1 MNNRIS
7 IATIDSPEFVNLQ
20 PMDINPL
27 MSKCDVKVLYIGQNR
42 NRSSI
47 TKQVATEMSK
57 TLRGCPIVGYYIE
70 KKEDFGDHGDQVII
84 DGEGIKF
91 NKLTKPYGFVAPDAK
106 VWFQFFEDQ
115 DEFGNTCVREYLMTE
130 GYLWTGQFEEC
141 QRVLENSNPQ
151 SMELDEKTLKG
162 YWSTDNNKGVD
173 FFIINDAVFSKL
185 CILGDDVEPC
195 FEGANVSAPN
205 LSSQFSKDD
214 EFAKSLFT
222 MMSELKFALNN
233 SEGGKPMHN
242 EIQNELDNNV
252 ESTSFENQDNV
263 EAPATQF
270 EDGGEG
276 SETTPTDTTE
286 GAPEGGEAPE
296 QGDTTPEEG
305 AEGAEGTEDS
315 SDPAEVPAT
324 PLESPTVVVDGVEL
338 NDTDKEIL
346 KTLDKDYAP
355 EGETNPE
362 ALVKD
367 GATNVPTQILQNAKA
382 KDEEEKKNEDE
393 KEKSD
398 SEKSEDNTEDVE
410 EKKKKFS
417 LEQELAEL
425 QTKFAALQAENA
437 ELLAFK
443 QGVEEKEKDELI
455 ASFYMLSDEDKKD
468 VIENKANYSLKEIKA
483 ELSMICVDK
492 KVNFNLE
499 NASSVEEAPVTFNLN
514 SHQADT
520 LPAWLKA
527 VEDTR
532 NRNK

>member
-7 IATIDSPEFVNLQ
+7 VATIDSPEFVNLQ

-27 MSKCDVKVLYIGQNR
+27 MSKCDIKVLYIGQNR

-91 NKLTKPYGFVAPDAK
+91 NKLTKPYGFVAPNAK

-214 EFAKSLFT
+214 EFTKSLFT

-233 SEGGKPMHN
+233 SKGGKPMHN

-252 ESTSFENQDNV
+252 ASTSFENQDNV
-263 EAPATQF
+263 EAPVTQF
-270 EDGGEG
+270 DESGEAGAENSSDSQASAEDEVPETSTEEGEAVVLTASEPPVNDEEKVLEDDAKVSSKKKHEEFAKEKDKEEK
-276 SETTPTDTTE
+276 SET
-286 GAPEGGEAPE
+286 
-296 QGDTTPEEG
+296 
-305 AEGAEGTEDS
+305 
-315 SDPAEVPAT
+315 
-324 PLESPTVVVDGVEL
+324 
-338 NDTDKEIL
+338 
-346 KTLDKDYAP
+346 
-355 EGETNPE
+355 
-362 ALVKD
+362 
-367 GATNVPTQILQNAKA
+367 
-382 KDEEEKKNEDE
+382 
-393 KEKSD
+393 
-398 SEKSEDNTEDVE
+398 EKSEDNTEDE
-410 EKKKKFS
+410 DKKDFACKEDEDKKDKFS
-417 LEQELAEL
+417 LEQQLEEL
-425 QTKFAALQAENA
+425 QTQFAALQAENA

-443 QGVEEKEKDELI
+443 QKVEEKEKDELI

-468 VIENKANYSLKEIKA
+468 VIDNKANYSLREIKA

-492 KVNFNLE
+492 KINFAAE
-499 NASSVEEAPVTFNLN
+499 TESSEPLTYNLN
-514 SHQADT
+514 THQADT
-520 LPAWLKA
+520 TPAWLARVKEIHDA
-527 VEDTR
+527 RV
-532 NRNK
+532 NKL

>member
-7 IATIDSPEFVNLQ
+7 VATIDSPEFVNLQ

-27 MSKCDVKVLYIGQNR
+27 MSKCDIKVLYIGQNR

-70 KKEDFGDHGDQVII
+70 KKEDFGDHGDQAII

-91 NKLTKPYGFVAPDAK
+91 NKLTKPYGFVAPDAR

-214 EFAKSLFT
+214 EFTKSLFT

-252 ESTSFENQDNV
+252 ASTSFENQDNV
-263 EAPATQF
+263 EAPVAQF
-270 EDGGEG
+270 DESGEAGTGDSSDSQTSAED
-276 SETTPTDTTE
+276 
-286 GAPEGGEAPE
+286 GAPEASTEEEGEAVVLTASEPPVNDE
-296 QGDTTPEEG
+296 EKVLEDDAKVSLKKKPEEF
-305 AEGAEGTEDS
+305 AKEK
-315 SDPAEVPAT
+315 
-324 PLESPTVVVDGVEL
+324 
-338 NDTDKEIL
+338 DKE
-346 KTLDKDYAP
+346 
-355 EGETNPE
+355 
-362 ALVKD
+362 
-367 GATNVPTQILQNAKA
+367 
-382 KDEEEKKNEDE
+382 
-393 KEKSD
+393 EKSET
-398 SEKSEDNTEDVE
+398 EKSEDNTEDE
-410 EKKKKFS
+410 DKKEDFACKEDEDKKDKFS
-417 LEQELAEL
+417 LEQQLEEL
-425 QTKFAALQAENA
+425 QTQFAALQAENA

-443 QGVEEKEKDELI
+443 QKVEEKEKDELI

-468 VIENKANYSLKEIKA
+468 VIDNKANYSLKEIKA

-499 NASSVEEAPVTFNLN
+499 NAASVEEAPVTFNLN

-527 VEDTR
+527 VEACR
-532 NRNK
+532 ERMK

>member
-7 IATIDSPEFVNLQ
+7 IATIDSPEFINLQ

-27 MSKCDVKVLYIGQNR
+27 MSKCDIKVLYIGQNR

-70 KKEDFGDHGDQVII
+70 NKEDFGDHGDQVII

-91 NKLTKPYGFVAPDAK
+91 NKLTKPYGFVAPDAR

-141 QRVLENSNPQ
+141 KRVLENSNPQ

-214 EFAKSLFT
+214 EFTKSLFT

-252 ESTSFENQDNV
+252 VSTSFENQDNIETPV
-263 EAPATQF
+263 TQF
-270 EDGGEG
+270 DESGETG
-276 SETTPTDTTE
+276 V
-286 GAPEGGEAPE
+286 G
-296 QGDTTPEEG
+296 
-305 AEGAEGTEDS
+305 DS
-315 SDPAEVPAT
+315 SDSQASTEDGVPETSTEEGEAVVLTASEPPVNDEEKALEDNAEVSSKKKPEEFAK
-324 PLESPTVVVDGVEL
+324 EK
-338 NDTDKEIL
+338 DKE
-346 KTLDKDYAP
+346 
-355 EGETNPE
+355 
-362 ALVKD
+362 
-367 GATNVPTQILQNAKA
+367 
-382 KDEEEKKNEDE
+382 
-393 KEKSD
+393 EKSET
-398 SEKSEDNTEDVE
+398 EKSEDNTEDE
-410 EKKKKFS
+410 DKKKFACKEEEDKDKKDFACKEDEDKKDKFS
-417 LEQELAEL
+417 LEQQLEEL
-425 QTKFAALQAENA
+425 QTQFAALQAENA

-443 QGVEEKEKDELI
+443 QKVEEKEKDELI

-468 VIENKANYSLKEIKA
+468 VIDNKANYSLKEIKA

-499 NASSVEEAPVTFNLN
+499 NAASVEEAPVTFNLN

-520 LPAWLKA
+520 LPAWLRA
-527 VEDTR
+527 VEATR

>member
-1 MNNRIS
+1 
-7 IATIDSPEFVNLQ
+7 
-20 PMDINPL
+20 
-27 MSKCDVKVLYIGQNR
+27 
-42 NRSSI
+42 
-47 TKQVATEMSK
+47 
-57 TLRGCPIVGYYIE
+57 
-70 KKEDFGDHGDQVII
+70 
-84 DGEGIKF
+84 
-91 NKLTKPYGFVAPDAK
+91 
-106 VWFQFFEDQ
+106 
-115 DEFGNTCVREYLMTE
+115 MTE

-252 ESTSFENQDNV
+252 ASTSFENQDNV
-263 EAPATQF
+263 EAPVTQF
-270 EDGGEG
+270 DESGEAGAENSSDSQTSAEDEVPETSTEEGEAVVLTASEPPVNDEEKVLEDDAKASSKKKPEEFAKEKDKEEK
-276 SETTPTDTTE
+276 SET
-286 GAPEGGEAPE
+286 
-296 QGDTTPEEG
+296 
-305 AEGAEGTEDS
+305 
-315 SDPAEVPAT
+315 
-324 PLESPTVVVDGVEL
+324 
-338 NDTDKEIL
+338 
-346 KTLDKDYAP
+346 
-355 EGETNPE
+355 
-362 ALVKD
+362 
-367 GATNVPTQILQNAKA
+367 
-382 KDEEEKKNEDE
+382 
-393 KEKSD
+393 
-398 SEKSEDNTEDVE
+398 EKSEDNTEDE
-410 EKKKKFS
+410 DKKKFACKEEDEDKKDKFS
-417 LEQELAEL
+417 LEQQLEEL
-425 QTKFAALQAENA
+425 QTQFAALQAENA

-443 QGVEEKEKDELI
+443 QKVEEKEKDELI

-468 VIENKANYSLKEIKA
+468 VIDNKANYSLKEIKA

-499 NASSVEEAPVTFNLN
+499 NAASVEEAPVTFNLN

>member
-7 IATIDSPEFVNLQ
+7 VATIDSPEFVNLQ

-27 MSKCDVKVLYIGQNR
+27 MSKCDIKVLYIGQNR

-91 NKLTKPYGFVAPDAK
+91 NKLTKPYGFVAPDAR

-214 EFAKSLFT
+214 EFTKSLFT

-252 ESTSFENQDNV
+252 ASTSFENQDNV
-263 EAPATQF
+263 EAPVTQF
-270 EDGGEG
+270 DESGEAGAENSSDSQTSAEDEVLETSTEEGEAVVLTASEPPVNDEEKALEDNAEVSSKKKPEEFAKEKDKEEK
-276 SETTPTDTTE
+276 SET
-286 GAPEGGEAPE
+286 
-296 QGDTTPEEG
+296 
-305 AEGAEGTEDS
+305 
-315 SDPAEVPAT
+315 
-324 PLESPTVVVDGVEL
+324 
-338 NDTDKEIL
+338 
-346 KTLDKDYAP
+346 
-355 EGETNPE
+355 
-362 ALVKD
+362 
-367 GATNVPTQILQNAKA
+367 
-382 KDEEEKKNEDE
+382 
-393 KEKSD
+393 
-398 SEKSEDNTEDVE
+398 EKSEDNTEDE
-410 EKKKKFS
+410 DKKDFACKEDEDKKDKFS
-417 LEQELAEL
+417 LEQQLEEL
-425 QTKFAALQAENA
+425 QTQFAALQAENA

-443 QGVEEKEKDELI
+443 QKVEEKEKDELI

-468 VIENKANYSLKEIKA
+468 VIDNKANYSLKEIKA

-499 NASSVEEAPVTFNLN
+499 NAASVEEAPVTFNLN

-527 VEDTR
+527 VEATR

>member
-7 IATIDSPEFVNLQ
+7 VATIDSPEFVNLQ

-27 MSKCDVKVLYIGQNR
+27 MSKCDIKVLYIGQNR

-91 NKLTKPYGFVAPDAK
+91 NKLTKPYGFVAPDAR

-214 EFAKSLFT
+214 DFAKSLFT

-252 ESTSFENQDNV
+252 ASTSFENQDNV
-263 EAPATQF
+263 EAPVTQF
-270 EDGGEG
+270 DESGEAGVENSSNSQTSAEDEVPETSTEEGEAVVLTASEPPVNDEEKVLEDDAEVSLKKKPEEFAKEKDKEEK
-276 SETTPTDTTE
+276 SET
-286 GAPEGGEAPE
+286 
-296 QGDTTPEEG
+296 
-305 AEGAEGTEDS
+305 
-315 SDPAEVPAT
+315 
-324 PLESPTVVVDGVEL
+324 
-338 NDTDKEIL
+338 
-346 KTLDKDYAP
+346 
-355 EGETNPE
+355 
-362 ALVKD
+362 
-367 GATNVPTQILQNAKA
+367 
-382 KDEEEKKNEDE
+382 
-393 KEKSD
+393 
-398 SEKSEDNTEDVE
+398 EKSEDNTEDE
-410 EKKKKFS
+410 DKKKFACKEDEDKKDKFS
-417 LEQELAEL
+417 LEQQLEEL
-425 QTKFAALQAENA
+425 QTQFAALQAENA

-443 QGVEEKEKDELI
+443 QKVEEKEKDELI

-468 VIENKANYSLKEIKA
+468 VIDNKANYSLKEIKA

-499 NASSVEEAPVTFNLN
+499 NAASVEEAPVTFNLN

-527 VEDTR
+527 VEACR
-532 NRNK
+532 ERMK

>member
-1 MNNRIS
+1 
-7 IATIDSPEFVNLQ
+7 
-20 PMDINPL
+20 
-27 MSKCDVKVLYIGQNR
+27 
-42 NRSSI
+42 
-47 TKQVATEMSK
+47 MSK

-91 NKLTKPYGFVAPDAK
+91 NKLTKPYGFVAPDAR

-214 EFAKSLFT
+214 EFTKSLFT

-252 ESTSFENQDNV
+252 ASTSFENQDNV
-263 EAPATQF
+263 EAPVTQF
-270 EDGGEG
+270 DESGEAGAENSSDSQTSAEDEVTETSTEEGEAVVLTASEPPVNDEEKVLEDDAKVSSKKKPEEFAKEKDKEEK
-276 SETTPTDTTE
+276 SET
-286 GAPEGGEAPE
+286 
-296 QGDTTPEEG
+296 
-305 AEGAEGTEDS
+305 
-315 SDPAEVPAT
+315 
-324 PLESPTVVVDGVEL
+324 
-338 NDTDKEIL
+338 
-346 KTLDKDYAP
+346 
-355 EGETNPE
+355 
-362 ALVKD
+362 
-367 GATNVPTQILQNAKA
+367 
-382 KDEEEKKNEDE
+382 
-393 KEKSD
+393 
-398 SEKSEDNTEDVE
+398 EKSEDNTEDE
-410 EKKKKFS
+410 DKKEKEDEDKKDKFS
-417 LEQELAEL
+417 LEQQLEEL
-425 QTKFAALQAENA
+425 QTQFAALQAENA

-443 QGVEEKEKDELI
+443 QKVEEKEKDELI

-468 VIENKANYSLKEIKA
+468 VIDNKANYSLKEIKA

-499 NASSVEEAPVTFNLN
+499 NAASVEEAPVTFNLN

>member
-7 IATIDSPEFVNLQ
+7 IATIDSPEFINLQ

-70 KKEDFGDHGDQVII
+70 NKEDFGDHGDQVII

-91 NKLTKPYGFVAPDAK
+91 NKLTKPYGFVAPDAR

-252 ESTSFENQDNV
+252 ASTSFENQDNV
-263 EAPATQF
+263 EAPVTQF
-270 EDGGEG
+270 DESGEAGVENSSDSQTSAEGGATETSTEEEEEEG
-276 SETTPTDTTE
+276 EAVVLTASEPPVNDEEKALENDAEVSLKKKPEEFAKEKDKEEKSET
-286 GAPEGGEAPE
+286 
-296 QGDTTPEEG
+296 
-305 AEGAEGTEDS
+305 
-315 SDPAEVPAT
+315 
-324 PLESPTVVVDGVEL
+324 
-338 NDTDKEIL
+338 
-346 KTLDKDYAP
+346 
-355 EGETNPE
+355 
-362 ALVKD
+362 
-367 GATNVPTQILQNAKA
+367 
-382 KDEEEKKNEDE
+382 
-393 KEKSD
+393 
-398 SEKSEDNTEDVE
+398 EKSEDNTEDEDKKDFACKE
-410 EKKKKFS
+410 EEDKKDKFS
-417 LEQELAEL
+417 LEQQLEEL
-425 QTKFAALQAENA
+425 QTQFAALQAENA

-443 QGVEEKEKDELI
+443 QKVEEKEKDELI

-468 VIENKANYSLKEIKA
+468 VIDNKANYSLKEIKA

-499 NASSVEEAPVTFNLN
+499 NAASVEEAPVTFNLN

-527 VEDTR
+527 VEATR

>member
-7 IATIDSPEFVNLQ
+7 IATIDSPEFINLQ

-91 NKLTKPYGFVAPDAK
+91 NKLTKPYGFVAPDAR

-141 QRVLENSNPQ
+141 KRVLENSNPQ

-233 SEGGKPMHN
+233 SKGGKPMHN
-242 EIQNELDNNV
+242 EIQNELDNNI
-252 ESTSFENQDNV
+252 ESTSFENQNNV

-276 SETTPTDTTE
+276 SETTPTDATE
-286 GAPEGGEAPE
+286 EAPEGIEAPE
-296 QGDTTPEEG
+296 QGDATPEEG
-305 AEGAEGTEDS
+305 EKDAKGAEDS
-315 SDPAEVPAT
+315 SNPTEVPAT

-355 EGETNPE
+355 EKETNPE

-382 KDEEEKKNEDE
+382 EDEDE

-398 SEKSEDNTEDVE
+398 SEKSEDNTEDYE
-410 EKKKKFS
+410 EKKKKSKCS
-417 LEQELAEL
+417 LEQEFAEL

-443 QGVEEKEKDELI
+443 QKVEEKEKDELI

-468 VIENKANYSLKEIKA
+468 VIENKAKYSLKEIKA
-483 ELSMICVDK
+483 ELSIICVDK

-514 SHQADT
+514 SHQADN

>member
-7 IATIDSPEFVNLQ
+7 IATIDSPEFINLQ

-91 NKLTKPYGFVAPDAK
+91 NKLTKPYGFVAPNAK

-115 DEFGNTCVREYLMTE
+115 DEFGNTCIREYLMTE

-214 EFAKSLFT
+214 EFTKSLFT

-252 ESTSFENQDNV
+252 ASTSFENQDNV
-263 EAPATQF
+263 EAPVTQF
-270 EDGGEG
+270 DENGEAGAENSSDSQTSAEDEIQETSTEEGEAVVLTASEPSVNDEEKVLENDTEVSLKKKPEEFAKEKDKEEK
-276 SETTPTDTTE
+276 SET
-286 GAPEGGEAPE
+286 
-296 QGDTTPEEG
+296 
-305 AEGAEGTEDS
+305 
-315 SDPAEVPAT
+315 
-324 PLESPTVVVDGVEL
+324 
-338 NDTDKEIL
+338 
-346 KTLDKDYAP
+346 
-355 EGETNPE
+355 
-362 ALVKD
+362 
-367 GATNVPTQILQNAKA
+367 
-382 KDEEEKKNEDE
+382 
-393 KEKSD
+393 
-398 SEKSEDNTEDVE
+398 EKSEDNTEDEDKKDFACKE
-410 EKKKKFS
+410 EDEDKKDKFS
-417 LEQELAEL
+417 LEQQLEEL
-425 QTKFAALQAENA
+425 QIQFAALQAENA

-443 QGVEEKEKDELI
+443 QKVEEKEKDELI

-468 VIENKANYSLKEIKA
+468 VIDNKANYSLKEIKA

-499 NASSVEEAPVTFNLN
+499 NAASVEEAPVTFNLN

>member
-7 IATIDSPEFVNLQ
+7 VATIDSPEFVNLQ

-27 MSKCDVKVLYIGQNR
+27 MSKCDIKVLYIGQNR

-70 KKEDFGDHGDQVII
+70 NKEDFGDHGDQVII

-91 NKLTKPYGFVAPDAK
+91 NKLTKPYGFVAPDAR

-214 EFAKSLFT
+214 EFTKSLFT

-252 ESTSFENQDNV
+252 AATSFENQNNV
-263 EAPATQF
+263 EAPVTQF
-270 EDGGEG
+270 DESGEAG
-276 SETTPTDTTE
+276 AENSSDSQTSAEG
-286 GAPEGGEAPE
+286 GAPEASTEEEGEAVVLTASEPPVNDE
-296 QGDTTPEEG
+296 EKVLEDDAEVSLKKKPEEF
-305 AEGAEGTEDS
+305 AKEK
-315 SDPAEVPAT
+315 
-324 PLESPTVVVDGVEL
+324 
-338 NDTDKEIL
+338 DKE
-346 KTLDKDYAP
+346 
-355 EGETNPE
+355 
-362 ALVKD
+362 
-367 GATNVPTQILQNAKA
+367 
-382 KDEEEKKNEDE
+382 
-393 KEKSD
+393 EKSET
-398 SEKSEDNTEDVE
+398 EKSEDNTEDE
-410 EKKKKFS
+410 DKKKFACKEEEDKDKKDKFS
-417 LEQELAEL
+417 LEQQLEEL
-425 QTKFAALQAENA
+425 QTQFAALQAENA

-443 QGVEEKEKDELI
+443 QKVEEKEKDELI

-468 VIENKANYSLKEIKA
+468 VIDNKANYSLKEIKA

-499 NASSVEEAPVTFNLN
+499 NAASVEEAPVTFNLN

>member
-7 IATIDSPEFVNLQ
+7 IATIDSPEFINLQ

-70 KKEDFGDHGDQVII
+70 KKEDFGDHGGQVII

-91 NKLTKPYGFVAPDAK
+91 NKLTKPYGFVAPDAR

-162 YWSTDNNKGVD
+162 YWSTDNNKGID

-214 EFAKSLFT
+214 DFAKSLFT

-252 ESTSFENQDNV
+252 ASTSFENQDNV
-263 EAPATQF
+263 EAPVTQIDESGEAGAENSSDSQTSA
-270 EDGGEG
+270 EDEIQETSTEEEEAVISTASKPSANDEEKVLEDDAKASSKKKPEEFAKEKDKEEK
-276 SETTPTDTTE
+276 SET
-286 GAPEGGEAPE
+286 
-296 QGDTTPEEG
+296 
-305 AEGAEGTEDS
+305 
-315 SDPAEVPAT
+315 
-324 PLESPTVVVDGVEL
+324 
-338 NDTDKEIL
+338 
-346 KTLDKDYAP
+346 
-355 EGETNPE
+355 
-362 ALVKD
+362 
-367 GATNVPTQILQNAKA
+367 
-382 KDEEEKKNEDE
+382 
-393 KEKSD
+393 
-398 SEKSEDNTEDVE
+398 EKSEDNTED
-410 EKKKKFS
+410 EKKKKFACKEKEEEDKDKKDFACKEEDEDKKDKFS
-417 LEQELAEL
+417 LEQQLEEL
-425 QTKFAALQAENA
+425 QTQFAALQAENA

-443 QGVEEKEKDELI
+443 QKVEEKEKDELI

-468 VIENKANYSLKEIKA
+468 VIDNKANYSLKEIKA

-499 NASSVEEAPVTFNLN
+499 NAASVEEAPVTFNLN

>member
-7 IATIDSPEFVNLQ
+7 VATIDSPEFVNLQ

-27 MSKCDVKVLYIGQNR
+27 MSKCDIKVLYIGQNR

-91 NKLTKPYGFVAPDAK
+91 NKLTKPYGFVAPDAR

-162 YWSTDNNKGVD
+162 YWSTDNNKGID

-252 ESTSFENQDNV
+252 ASTSFENQDNV
-263 EAPATQF
+263 EAPVTQF
-270 EDGGEG
+270 DESGEAGAENSSDSQASIEDGVPEASTEEEEGEAVVLTASEPPVNDEEKVLEDDAKVSLKKKPEEFAKEKDKEEK
-276 SETTPTDTTE
+276 SET
-286 GAPEGGEAPE
+286 
-296 QGDTTPEEG
+296 
-305 AEGAEGTEDS
+305 
-315 SDPAEVPAT
+315 
-324 PLESPTVVVDGVEL
+324 
-338 NDTDKEIL
+338 
-346 KTLDKDYAP
+346 
-355 EGETNPE
+355 
-362 ALVKD
+362 
-367 GATNVPTQILQNAKA
+367 
-382 KDEEEKKNEDE
+382 
-393 KEKSD
+393 
-398 SEKSEDNTEDVE
+398 EKSEDNTEDE
-410 EKKKKFS
+410 DKKDFVCKEDEDKKDKFS
-417 LEQELAEL
+417 LEQQLEEL
-425 QTKFAALQAENA
+425 QTQFAALQAENA

-443 QGVEEKEKDELI
+443 QKVEEKEKDELI

-468 VIENKANYSLKEIKA
+468 VIDNKANYSLKEIKA

-499 NASSVEEAPVTFNLN
+499 NAASVEEAPVTFNLN

-527 VEDTR
+527 VEACR
-532 NRNK
+532 ERMK

>member
-7 IATIDSPEFVNLQ
+7 IATIDSPEFINLQ

-91 NKLTKPYGFVAPDAK
+91 NKLTKPYGFVAPDAR

-162 YWSTDNNKGVD
+162 YWSTDNNKGID

-252 ESTSFENQDNV
+252 ASTSFENQDNV
-263 EAPATQF
+263 EAPVTQF
-270 EDGGEG
+270 DESGEAGAENSSDSQTSAEDGVPETSTEEGEAVVLTASEPPVNDEEKVLEDNAEVSLKKKPEEFAKEKDKEEK
-276 SETTPTDTTE
+276 SET
-286 GAPEGGEAPE
+286 
-296 QGDTTPEEG
+296 
-305 AEGAEGTEDS
+305 
-315 SDPAEVPAT
+315 
-324 PLESPTVVVDGVEL
+324 
-338 NDTDKEIL
+338 
-346 KTLDKDYAP
+346 
-355 EGETNPE
+355 
-362 ALVKD
+362 
-367 GATNVPTQILQNAKA
+367 
-382 KDEEEKKNEDE
+382 
-393 KEKSD
+393 
-398 SEKSEDNTEDVE
+398 EKSEDNTEDE
-410 EKKKKFS
+410 DKKEDFACKEDEDKKDKFS
-417 LEQELAEL
+417 LEQQLAEL
-425 QTKFAALQAENA
+425 QTQFAALQAENA

-443 QGVEEKEKDELI
+443 QKVEEKEKDELI

-468 VIENKANYSLKEIKA
+468 VIDNKANYSLKEIKA

-499 NASSVEEAPVTFNLN
+499 NAASVEEAPVTFNLN

-520 LPAWLKA
+520 LPAWLRA
-527 VEDTR
+527 VEATR

>member
-7 IATIDSPEFVNLQ
+7 IATIDSPEFINLQ

-91 NKLTKPYGFVAPDAK
+91 NKLTKPYGFVAPDAR

-214 EFAKSLFT
+214 EFTKSLFT

-252 ESTSFENQDNV
+252 ASTSFENQDNV
-263 EAPATQF
+263 EAPVTQF
-270 EDGGEG
+270 DE
-276 SETTPTDTTE
+276 S
-286 GAPEGGEAPE
+286 GEA
-296 QGDTTPEEG
+296 
-305 AEGAEGTEDS
+305 GTGDS
-315 SDPAEVPAT
+315 SDSQTSAE
-324 PLESPTVVVDGVEL
+324 DGVPEASTEEEGEAVVL
-338 NDTDKEIL
+338 TASEPPVNDEEKVLEDDAKVSSKKKPEEFAKEKDKE
-346 KTLDKDYAP
+346 
-355 EGETNPE
+355 
-362 ALVKD
+362 
-367 GATNVPTQILQNAKA
+367 
-382 KDEEEKKNEDE
+382 
-393 KEKSD
+393 EKSET
-398 SEKSEDNTEDVE
+398 EKSEDNTEDE
-410 EKKKKFS
+410 DKKEDFACKEDEDKKDKFS
-417 LEQELAEL
+417 LEQQLAEL
-425 QTKFAALQAENA
+425 QTQFAALQAENA

-443 QGVEEKEKDELI
+443 QKVEEKEKDELI

-468 VIENKANYSLKEIKA
+468 VIDNKANYSLKEIKA

-499 NASSVEEAPVTFNLN
+499 NAASVEEAPVTFNLN

-520 LPAWLKA
+520 LPAWLRA
-527 VEDTR
+527 VEATR

>member
-7 IATIDSPEFVNLQ
+7 IATIDSPEFINLQ

-214 EFAKSLFT
+214 EFTKSLFT

-252 ESTSFENQDNV
+252 ASTSFENQNNV
-263 EAPATQF
+263 EAPVTQF
-270 EDGGEG
+270 DESGEAG
-276 SETTPTDTTE
+276 AENSSDSQTSAENEVLETST
-286 GAPEGGEAPE
+286 EGGEAVVLTASEPPVNDE
-296 QGDTTPEEG
+296 EKVLEDDVEVSSKKKPEEF
-305 AEGAEGTEDS
+305 AKEK
-315 SDPAEVPAT
+315 
-324 PLESPTVVVDGVEL
+324 
-338 NDTDKEIL
+338 DKE
-346 KTLDKDYAP
+346 
-355 EGETNPE
+355 
-362 ALVKD
+362 
-367 GATNVPTQILQNAKA
+367 
-382 KDEEEKKNEDE
+382 
-393 KEKSD
+393 EKSET
-398 SEKSEDNTEDVE
+398 EKSEDNTEDE
-410 EKKKKFS
+410 DKKKFACKEEDEDKKDKFS
-417 LEQELAEL
+417 LEQQLEEL
-425 QTKFAALQAENA
+425 QTQFAALQAENA

-443 QGVEEKEKDELI
+443 QKVEEKEKDELI

-468 VIENKANYSLKEIKA
+468 VIKNKANYSLKEIKA

-499 NASSVEEAPVTFNLN
+499 NAASVEEAPVTFNLN

>member
-7 IATIDSPEFVNLQ
+7 IATIDSPEFINLQ

-91 NKLTKPYGFVAPDAK
+91 NKLTKPYGFVAPDAR

-162 YWSTDNNKGVD
+162 YWSTDNNKGID

-214 EFAKSLFT
+214 DFAKSLFT

-252 ESTSFENQDNV
+252 ASTSFENQDNV
-263 EAPATQF
+263 EAPVTQF
-270 EDGGEG
+270 D
-276 SETTPTDTTE
+276 
-286 GAPEGGEAPE
+286 EGGEA
-296 QGDTTPEEG
+296 G
-305 AEGAEGTEDS
+305 AENSSDSQTSTED
-315 SDPAEVPAT
+315 
-324 PLESPTVVVDGVEL
+324 
-338 NDTDKEIL
+338 EIQ
-346 KTLDKDYAP
+346 
-355 EGETNPE
+355 ETSTTE
-362 ALVKD
+362 
-367 GATNVPTQILQNAKA
+367 
-382 KDEEEKKNEDE
+382 EEEKVVVLTASNPSANDEEKVLEDDAKASSKKKPE
-393 KEKSD
+393 EFAKEKDKEEKSET
-398 SEKSEDNTEDVE
+398 EKSEDNTEDE
-410 EKKKKFS
+410 DKKKFACKEEDKDKKDFACKEEDEDKKDKFS
-417 LEQELAEL
+417 LEQQLEEL
-425 QTKFAALQAENA
+425 QTQFAALQAENA

-443 QGVEEKEKDELI
+443 QKVEEKEKDELI

-468 VIENKANYSLKEIKA
+468 VIDNKANYSLKEIKA

-499 NASSVEEAPVTFNLN
+499 NAASVEEAPVTFNLN

-527 VEDTR
+527 VEATR

>member
-7 IATIDSPEFVNLQ
+7 IATIDSPEFINLQ

-70 KKEDFGDHGDQVII
+70 NKEDFGDHGDQVII

-91 NKLTKPYGFVAPDAK
+91 NKLTKPYGFVAPDAR

-141 QRVLENSNPQ
+141 KRVLENSNPQ

-214 EFAKSLFT
+214 EFTKSLFT

-252 ESTSFENQDNV
+252 ASTSFENQDNV
-263 EAPATQF
+263 EASVIQF
-270 EDGGEG
+270 DE
-276 SETTPTDTTE
+276 S
-286 GAPEGGEAPE
+286 GEA
-296 QGDTTPEEG
+296 G
-305 AEGAEGTEDS
+305 AGDS
-315 SDPAEVPAT
+315 SDSQASAE
-324 PLESPTVVVDGVEL
+324 DGVPETSIEEGEAVVL
-338 NDTDKEIL
+338 LASEPPVNDEEKVLEDDAKASSKKKPEEFAKEKDKE
-346 KTLDKDYAP
+346 
-355 EGETNPE
+355 
-362 ALVKD
+362 
-367 GATNVPTQILQNAKA
+367 
-382 KDEEEKKNEDE
+382 
-393 KEKSD
+393 EKSET
-398 SEKSEDNTEDVE
+398 EKSEDNTEDE
-410 EKKKKFS
+410 DKKEDFACKEDEDKKDKFS
-417 LEQELAEL
+417 LEQELAKL
-425 QTKFAALQAENA
+425 QTQFAALQAENA

-443 QGVEEKEKDELI
+443 QKVEEKEKDELI

-468 VIENKANYSLKEIKA
+468 VIDNKANYSLKEIKA

-499 NASSVEEAPVTFNLN
+499 NAASVEEAPVTFNLN

-527 VEDTR
+527 VEACR
-532 NRNK
+532 ERMK

>member
-7 IATIDSPEFVNLQ
+7 IATIDSPEFINLQ

-91 NKLTKPYGFVAPDAK
+91 NKLTKPYGFVAPDAR

-162 YWSTDNNKGVD
+162 YWSTDNNKGID

-214 EFAKSLFT
+214 EFTKSLFT

-252 ESTSFENQDNV
+252 ASTSFENQDNV
-263 EAPATQF
+263 EAPVTQF
-270 EDGGEG
+270 DESGEAGAENSSDSQTSAEDEIQETSTEEEGEAVVLTASEPPVNDEEKVLEDDAKVSSKKRPEEFAKEKDKEEK
-276 SETTPTDTTE
+276 SET
-286 GAPEGGEAPE
+286 
-296 QGDTTPEEG
+296 
-305 AEGAEGTEDS
+305 
-315 SDPAEVPAT
+315 
-324 PLESPTVVVDGVEL
+324 
-338 NDTDKEIL
+338 
-346 KTLDKDYAP
+346 
-355 EGETNPE
+355 
-362 ALVKD
+362 
-367 GATNVPTQILQNAKA
+367 
-382 KDEEEKKNEDE
+382 
-393 KEKSD
+393 
-398 SEKSEDNTEDVE
+398 EKSEDNTEDE
-410 EKKKKFS
+410 DKKDFACKEDEDKKDKFS
-417 LEQELAEL
+417 LEQQLEEL
-425 QTKFAALQAENA
+425 QTKFAALQAENV

-443 QGVEEKEKDELI
+443 QKVEEKEKDELI

-468 VIENKANYSLKEIKA
+468 VIDNKANYSLKEIKA

-499 NASSVEEAPVTFNLN
+499 NAASVEEAPVTFNLN

-527 VEDTR
+527 VEACR
-532 NRNK
+532 ERMK

>member
-7 IATIDSPEFVNLQ
+7 IATIDSPEFINLQ

-205 LSSQFSKDD
+205 LSSQFSKND
-214 EFAKSLFT
+214 EFTKSLFT

-252 ESTSFENQDNV
+252 ASTSFENQDNV
-263 EAPATQF
+263 EAPVTQF
-270 EDGGEG
+270 DESGEAGAENSSDSQASTGDGVPEASTEEGEAVVLTASEPPVNDEEKVLEDDAKASSKKKPEEFAKEKDKEEK
-276 SETTPTDTTE
+276 SET
-286 GAPEGGEAPE
+286 
-296 QGDTTPEEG
+296 
-305 AEGAEGTEDS
+305 
-315 SDPAEVPAT
+315 
-324 PLESPTVVVDGVEL
+324 
-338 NDTDKEIL
+338 
-346 KTLDKDYAP
+346 
-355 EGETNPE
+355 
-362 ALVKD
+362 
-367 GATNVPTQILQNAKA
+367 
-382 KDEEEKKNEDE
+382 
-393 KEKSD
+393 
-398 SEKSEDNTEDVE
+398 EKSEDNTEDE
-410 EKKKKFS
+410 DKKKFACKEEDKDKKDFACKEDEDKKDKFS
-417 LEQELAEL
+417 LEQQLEEL
-425 QTKFAALQAENA
+425 QTQFAALQAENA

-443 QGVEEKEKDELI
+443 QKVEEKEKDELI

-468 VIENKANYSLKEIKA
+468 VINNKANYSLKEIKA

-499 NASSVEEAPVTFNLN
+499 NAASVEEAPVTFNLN

>member
-7 IATIDSPEFVNLQ
+7 IATIDSPEFINLQ

-27 MSKCDVKVLYIGQNR
+27 MSKCDIKVLYIGQNR

-91 NKLTKPYGFVAPDAK
+91 NKLTKPYGFVAPDAR

-214 EFAKSLFT
+214 EFTKSLFT

-252 ESTSFENQDNV
+252 ASTSFENQDNV
-263 EAPATQF
+263 EAPVTQF
-270 EDGGEG
+270 DESGEAGTENSSDSQASAEDGAQEASTEEGEAVVLTASEPPVNDEEKALEDDVKKKPEEFAKEKDKEEK
-276 SETTPTDTTE
+276 SET
-286 GAPEGGEAPE
+286 
-296 QGDTTPEEG
+296 
-305 AEGAEGTEDS
+305 
-315 SDPAEVPAT
+315 
-324 PLESPTVVVDGVEL
+324 
-338 NDTDKEIL
+338 
-346 KTLDKDYAP
+346 
-355 EGETNPE
+355 
-362 ALVKD
+362 
-367 GATNVPTQILQNAKA
+367 
-382 KDEEEKKNEDE
+382 
-393 KEKSD
+393 
-398 SEKSEDNTEDVE
+398 EKSEDNTEDE
-410 EKKKKFS
+410 DKKDFACKEDEDKKDKFS
-417 LEQELAEL
+417 LEQQLEEL
-425 QTKFAALQAENA
+425 QTQFAALQAENA

-443 QGVEEKEKDELI
+443 QKVEEKEKDELI

-468 VIENKANYSLKEIKA
+468 VIDNKANYSLKEIKA

-499 NASSVEEAPVTFNLN
+499 NAASVEEAPVTFNLN

>member
-7 IATIDSPEFVNLQ
+7 IATIDSPEFINLQ

-27 MSKCDVKVLYIGQNR
+27 MSKCDIKVLYIGQNR

-91 NKLTKPYGFVAPDAK
+91 NKLTKPYGFVAPNAR

-141 QRVLENSNPQ
+141 KRVLENSNPQ

-214 EFAKSLFT
+214 EFTKSLFT

-242 EIQNELDNNV
+242 KIQNELDNNV
-252 ESTSFENQDNV
+252 VSTSFENQDNV
-263 EAPATQF
+263 EAPVTQF
-270 EDGGEG
+270 DESGEAGAENSSDSQASTEDGVPEASAEEGEAVVPTATASEPPVNDEEKALEDDAEVSLKKKPEEFAKEKDKEEK
-276 SETTPTDTTE
+276 SET
-286 GAPEGGEAPE
+286 
-296 QGDTTPEEG
+296 
-305 AEGAEGTEDS
+305 
-315 SDPAEVPAT
+315 
-324 PLESPTVVVDGVEL
+324 
-338 NDTDKEIL
+338 
-346 KTLDKDYAP
+346 
-355 EGETNPE
+355 
-362 ALVKD
+362 
-367 GATNVPTQILQNAKA
+367 
-382 KDEEEKKNEDE
+382 
-393 KEKSD
+393 
-398 SEKSEDNTEDVE
+398 EKSEDNTEDE
-410 EKKKKFS
+410 DKKDFACKEDEDKKDKFS
-417 LEQELAEL
+417 LEQQLEEL
-425 QTKFAALQAENA
+425 QTQFAALQAENA

-443 QGVEEKEKDELI
+443 QKVEEKEKDDLI

-468 VIENKANYSLKEIKA
+468 VIDNKANYSLKEIKA

-499 NASSVEEAPVTFNLN
+499 NAPSVEEAPVTFNLN

>member
-7 IATIDSPEFVNLQ
+7 VATIDSPEFVNLQ

-91 NKLTKPYGFVAPDAK
+91 NKLTKPYGFVAPDAR

-205 LSSQFSKDD
+205 LSSQFSKDN
-214 EFAKSLFT
+214 EFTKSLFT

-252 ESTSFENQDNV
+252 ASTSFENQDNV
-263 EAPATQF
+263 EAPVTQF
-270 EDGGEG
+270 DESGEAG
-276 SETTPTDTTE
+276 AENSSDSQTSAENEVLETST
-286 GAPEGGEAPE
+286 EGGEAVVLTASEPPVNDE
-296 QGDTTPEEG
+296 EKVLEDDVEVSSKKKPEEF
-305 AEGAEGTEDS
+305 AKEK
-315 SDPAEVPAT
+315 
-324 PLESPTVVVDGVEL
+324 
-338 NDTDKEIL
+338 DKE
-346 KTLDKDYAP
+346 
-355 EGETNPE
+355 
-362 ALVKD
+362 
-367 GATNVPTQILQNAKA
+367 
-382 KDEEEKKNEDE
+382 
-393 KEKSD
+393 EKSET
-398 SEKSEDNTEDVE
+398 EKSEDNTEDE
-410 EKKKKFS
+410 DKKDFACKEDEDKKDKFS
-417 LEQELAEL
+417 LEQQLEEL
-425 QTKFAALQAENA
+425 QTQFAALQAENA

-443 QGVEEKEKDELI
+443 QKVEEKEKDDLI
-455 ASFYMLSDEDKKD
+455 DSFYMLSDEDKKD
-468 VIENKANYSLKEIKA
+468 VIKNKANYSLKEIKA

-499 NASSVEEAPVTFNLN
+499 NAASVEEAPVTFNLN
-514 SHQADT
+514 SHQTDT

>member
-7 IATIDSPEFVNLQ
+7 IATIDSPEFINLQ

-91 NKLTKPYGFVAPDAK
+91 NKLTKPYGFVAPDAR

-205 LSSQFSKDD
+205 LSSQFSKDN
-214 EFAKSLFT
+214 EFTKSLFT

-252 ESTSFENQDNV
+252 ASTSFENQDNV
-263 EAPATQF
+263 EAPVTQF
-270 EDGGEG
+270 DESGESGAENSSDSQTSAEDEIQETSTEEEGEAVVLTASKSSANDEEKVLEDDAKASSKKKPEEFAKEKDKEEK
-276 SETTPTDTTE
+276 SET
-286 GAPEGGEAPE
+286 
-296 QGDTTPEEG
+296 
-305 AEGAEGTEDS
+305 
-315 SDPAEVPAT
+315 
-324 PLESPTVVVDGVEL
+324 
-338 NDTDKEIL
+338 
-346 KTLDKDYAP
+346 
-355 EGETNPE
+355 
-362 ALVKD
+362 
-367 GATNVPTQILQNAKA
+367 
-382 KDEEEKKNEDE
+382 
-393 KEKSD
+393 
-398 SEKSEDNTEDVE
+398 EKSEDNTEDE
-410 EKKKKFS
+410 DKKKFACKEEEDKDKKDKFS
-417 LEQELAEL
+417 LEQQLEEL
-425 QTKFAALQAENA
+425 QTQFAALQAENA

-443 QGVEEKEKDELI
+443 QKVEEKEKDELI

-468 VIENKANYSLKEIKA
+468 VIKNKANYSLKEIKA

-499 NASSVEEAPVTFNLN
+499 NAASVEEAPVTFNLN

-527 VEDTR
+527 VEATR

>member
-7 IATIDSPEFVNLQ
+7 IATIDSPEFINLQ

-27 MSKCDVKVLYIGQNR
+27 MSKCDIKVLYVGQNR

-70 KKEDFGDHGDQVII
+70 NKEDFGDHGDQVII

-91 NKLTKPYGFVAPDAK
+91 NKLTKPYGFVAPNAK

-162 YWSTDNNKGVD
+162 YWSTDNNKGID

-214 EFAKSLFT
+214 DFTKSLFT

-233 SEGGKPMHN
+233 SEGGKPMHD

-252 ESTSFENQDNV
+252 ASTSFENQDSV
-263 EAPATQF
+263 ETPVTQF
-270 EDGGEG
+270 DESGEAGAGNSSDSQASTEDGVPEASTEEGEAAVLTASEPLVNDEG
-276 SETTPTDTTE
+276 KALEDNAEVSLKEKPEEFAKEKDKEEKSET
-286 GAPEGGEAPE
+286 
-296 QGDTTPEEG
+296 
-305 AEGAEGTEDS
+305 
-315 SDPAEVPAT
+315 
-324 PLESPTVVVDGVEL
+324 
-338 NDTDKEIL
+338 
-346 KTLDKDYAP
+346 
-355 EGETNPE
+355 
-362 ALVKD
+362 
-367 GATNVPTQILQNAKA
+367 
-382 KDEEEKKNEDE
+382 
-393 KEKSD
+393 
-398 SEKSEDNTEDVE
+398 EKSEDNTEDE
-410 EKKKKFS
+410 DKKEDFACKEDEDKKDKFS
-417 LEQELAEL
+417 LEQQLEEL
-425 QTKFAALQAENA
+425 QTQYAALQAENA

-443 QGVEEKEKDELI
+443 QKVEEKEKDDLI

-468 VIENKANYSLKEIKA
+468 VIDNKANYSLKEIKA

-499 NASSVEEAPVTFNLN
+499 NAASIEEAPVTFNLN

>member
-7 IATIDSPEFVNLQ
+7 IATIDSPEFINLQ

-91 NKLTKPYGFVAPDAK
+91 NKLTKPYGFVAPDAR

-214 EFAKSLFT
+214 EFTKSLFT

-252 ESTSFENQDNV
+252 ASTSFENQDNV
-263 EAPATQF
+263 EAPVTQF
-270 EDGGEG
+270 DESGEAGAENSSDSQTSAEDGVPETSTEEGEAVVLTASEPPVNDEEKALENDAEVSLKKKPEEFAKEKDKEEK
-276 SETTPTDTTE
+276 SET
-286 GAPEGGEAPE
+286 
-296 QGDTTPEEG
+296 
-305 AEGAEGTEDS
+305 
-315 SDPAEVPAT
+315 
-324 PLESPTVVVDGVEL
+324 
-338 NDTDKEIL
+338 
-346 KTLDKDYAP
+346 
-355 EGETNPE
+355 
-362 ALVKD
+362 
-367 GATNVPTQILQNAKA
+367 
-382 KDEEEKKNEDE
+382 
-393 KEKSD
+393 
-398 SEKSEDNTEDVE
+398 EKSEDNTEDE
-410 EKKKKFS
+410 DKKDFACKEDEDKKDKFS
-417 LEQELAEL
+417 LEQQLEEL
-425 QTKFAALQAENA
+425 QTQFAALQAENA

-443 QGVEEKEKDELI
+443 QKVEEKEKDELI

-468 VIENKANYSLKEIKA
+468 VIDNKANYSLKEIKA

-499 NASSVEEAPVTFNLN
+499 NAASVEEAPVTFNLN

-527 VEDTR
+527 VEACR
-532 NRNK
+532 ERMK

>member
-7 IATIDSPEFVNLQ
+7 IATIDSPEFINLQ

-91 NKLTKPYGFVAPDAK
+91 NKLTKPYGFVAPDAR

-252 ESTSFENQDNV
+252 ASTSFENQDNV
-263 EAPATQF
+263 EAPVAQF
-270 EDGGEG
+270 DE
-276 SETTPTDTTE
+276 S
-286 GAPEGGEAPE
+286 GEA
-296 QGDTTPEEG
+296 G
-305 AEGAEGTEDS
+305 AEDS
-315 SDPAEVPAT
+315 SDSQTSAE
-324 PLESPTVVVDGVEL
+324 D
-338 NDTDKEIL
+338 EIQ
-346 KTLDKDYAP
+346 
-355 EGETNPE
+355 ETSTE
-362 ALVKD
+362 
-367 GATNVPTQILQNAKA
+367 
-382 KDEEEKKNEDE
+382 EEEKVVVLTASKPSANDEEKVLEDDAKVSLKKKPE
-393 KEKSD
+393 EFAKEKDKEEKSET
-398 SEKSEDNTEDVE
+398 EKSEDNTEDE
-410 EKKKKFS
+410 NKKKFACKEKEEEDKDKKDFACKEEDEDKKDKFS
-417 LEQELAEL
+417 LEQQLEEL
-425 QTKFAALQAENA
+425 QTQFAALQAENA

-443 QGVEEKEKDELI
+443 QKVEEKEKDELI
-455 ASFYMLSDEDKKD
+455 ASL
-468 VIENKANYSLKEIKA
+468 NK
-483 ELSMICVDK
+483 
-492 KVNFNLE
+492 
-499 NASSVEEAPVTFNLN
+499 
-514 SHQADT
+514 
-520 LPAWLKA
+520 
-527 VEDTR
+527 
-532 NRNK
+532 

>member
-7 IATIDSPEFVNLQ
+7 IATIDSPEFINLQ

-91 NKLTKPYGFVAPDAK
+91 NKLTKPYGFVAPDAR

-162 YWSTDNNKGVD
+162 YWSTDNNKGID

-214 EFAKSLFT
+214 EFTKSLFT

-233 SEGGKPMHN
+233 SEGGKTMHN

-252 ESTSFENQDNV
+252 ASTSFENQDNV
-263 EAPATQF
+263 EAPVTQF
-270 EDGGEG
+270 DESGEAG
-276 SETTPTDTTE
+276 AENSSDSQTSAENEVLETST
-286 GAPEGGEAPE
+286 EGGEAVVLTASEPPVNDE
-296 QGDTTPEEG
+296 EKVLEDDVEVSSKKKPEEF
-305 AEGAEGTEDS
+305 AKEK
-315 SDPAEVPAT
+315 
-324 PLESPTVVVDGVEL
+324 
-338 NDTDKEIL
+338 DKE
-346 KTLDKDYAP
+346 
-355 EGETNPE
+355 
-362 ALVKD
+362 
-367 GATNVPTQILQNAKA
+367 
-382 KDEEEKKNEDE
+382 
-393 KEKSD
+393 EKSET
-398 SEKSEDNTEDVE
+398 EKSEDNTEDE
-410 EKKKKFS
+410 DKKDFACKEDEDKKDKFS
-417 LEQELAEL
+417 LEQQLEEL
-425 QTKFAALQAENA
+425 QTQFVALQAENA

-443 QGVEEKEKDELI
+443 QKVEEKEKDELI

-468 VIENKANYSLKEIKA
+468 VIDNKANYSLKEIKA

-499 NASSVEEAPVTFNLN
+499 NAASVEEAPVTFNLN

-527 VEDTR
+527 VEATR

>member
-7 IATIDSPEFVNLQ
+7 IATIDSPEFINLQ

-27 MSKCDVKVLYIGQNR
+27 MSKCDIKVLYVGQNR

-70 KKEDFGDHGDQVII
+70 NKEDFGDHGDQVII

-91 NKLTKPYGFVAPDAK
+91 NKLTKPYGFVAPDAR

-214 EFAKSLFT
+214 EFTKSLFT

-252 ESTSFENQDNV
+252 ASTSFENQDSV
-263 EAPATQF
+263 ETPVTQF
-270 EDGGEG
+270 DE
-276 SETTPTDTTE
+276 S
-286 GAPEGGEAPE
+286 GEA
-296 QGDTTPEEG
+296 G
-305 AEGAEGTEDS
+305 AGDS
-315 SDPAEVPAT
+315 SDSQASTEDGVPEASIEEGEAAVLTASEPPVNDEEKALEDNAEVSLKKKPEEFAK
-324 PLESPTVVVDGVEL
+324 EK
-338 NDTDKEIL
+338 DKE
-346 KTLDKDYAP
+346 
-355 EGETNPE
+355 
-362 ALVKD
+362 
-367 GATNVPTQILQNAKA
+367 
-382 KDEEEKKNEDE
+382 
-393 KEKSD
+393 EKS
-398 SEKSEDNTEDVE
+398 ETENSEDNTEDE
-410 EKKKKFS
+410 DEDKKKFACKEDEDKKDKFS
-417 LEQELAEL
+417 LEQQLEEL
-425 QTKFAALQAENA
+425 QTQYAALQAENA

-443 QGVEEKEKDELI
+443 QKVEEKEKDDLI

-468 VIENKANYSLKEIKA
+468 VIDNKANYSLKEIKA

-499 NASSVEEAPVTFNLN
+499 NAASVEEAPVTFNLN

-520 LPAWLKA
+520 LPAWLRA
-527 VEDTR
+527 VEATR

>member
-7 IATIDSPEFVNLQ
+7 IATIDSPEFINLQ

-42 NRSSI
+42 NRSLI

-91 NKLTKPYGFVAPDAK
+91 NKLTKPYGFVAPDAR

-205 LSSQFSKDD
+205 LSSQFSKDN
-214 EFAKSLFT
+214 EFTKSLFT

-252 ESTSFENQDNV
+252 VSTSFENQDNV
-263 EAPATQF
+263 EAPVTQF
-270 EDGGEG
+270 DESGESGAENSSDSQTSAEDEIQETSTEEEGEAVVLTASKSSANDEEKVLEDDAKASSKKKPEEFVKEKDKEEK
-276 SETTPTDTTE
+276 SET
-286 GAPEGGEAPE
+286 
-296 QGDTTPEEG
+296 
-305 AEGAEGTEDS
+305 
-315 SDPAEVPAT
+315 
-324 PLESPTVVVDGVEL
+324 
-338 NDTDKEIL
+338 
-346 KTLDKDYAP
+346 
-355 EGETNPE
+355 
-362 ALVKD
+362 
-367 GATNVPTQILQNAKA
+367 
-382 KDEEEKKNEDE
+382 
-393 KEKSD
+393 
-398 SEKSEDNTEDVE
+398 EKSEDNTEDE
-410 EKKKKFS
+410 DKKKFACKEEEDKDKKDKFS
-417 LEQELAEL
+417 LEQQLEEL
-425 QTKFAALQAENA
+425 QTQFAALQAENA

-443 QGVEEKEKDELI
+443 QKVEEKEKDDLI

-468 VIENKANYSLKEIKA
+468 VIKNKANYSLKEIKA

-499 NASSVEEAPVTFNLN
+499 NAASVEEAPVTFNLN

>member
-7 IATIDSPEFVNLQ
+7 VATIDSPEFVNLQ

-27 MSKCDVKVLYIGQNR
+27 MSKCDIKVLYIGQNR

-91 NKLTKPYGFVAPDAK
+91 NKLTKPYGFVAPDAR

-214 EFAKSLFT
+214 EFTKSLFT

-252 ESTSFENQDNV
+252 ASTSFENQDNV
-263 EAPATQF
+263 EAPVTQF
-270 EDGGEG
+270 DESGEASAENSSDSQTSAEDEIQETSTEEEGEVVVLTASEPPVNDEEKVLEDDAKVSSKKKPEEFAKEKDKEEK
-276 SETTPTDTTE
+276 SET
-286 GAPEGGEAPE
+286 
-296 QGDTTPEEG
+296 
-305 AEGAEGTEDS
+305 
-315 SDPAEVPAT
+315 
-324 PLESPTVVVDGVEL
+324 
-338 NDTDKEIL
+338 
-346 KTLDKDYAP
+346 
-355 EGETNPE
+355 
-362 ALVKD
+362 
-367 GATNVPTQILQNAKA
+367 
-382 KDEEEKKNEDE
+382 
-393 KEKSD
+393 
-398 SEKSEDNTEDVE
+398 EKSEDNTEDE
-410 EKKKKFS
+410 DKKDFACKEDEDKKDKFS
-417 LEQELAEL
+417 LEQQLEEL
-425 QTKFAALQAENA
+425 QTQFAALQAENA

-443 QGVEEKEKDELI
+443 QKVEEKEKDELI

-468 VIENKANYSLKEIKA
+468 VIDNKANYSLKEIKA

-499 NASSVEEAPVTFNLN
+499 NAASVEEAPVTFNLN

>member
-7 IATIDSPEFVNLQ
+7 IATIDSPEFINLQ

-91 NKLTKPYGFVAPDAK
+91 NKLTKPYGFIAPDAR

-141 QRVLENSNPQ
+141 KRVLENSNPQ

-214 EFAKSLFT
+214 EFTKSLFT

-252 ESTSFENQDNV
+252 ASTSFENQNNV
-263 EAPATQF
+263 EAPVTQF
-270 EDGGEG
+270 DESGEAGAENSSDSQASTEDGVPEVSTEGEAVVSTASESPINDEEKVLG
-276 SETTPTDTTE
+276 DDAEVSSKKKPEEFAKEKDKEEKSET
-286 GAPEGGEAPE
+286 
-296 QGDTTPEEG
+296 
-305 AEGAEGTEDS
+305 
-315 SDPAEVPAT
+315 
-324 PLESPTVVVDGVEL
+324 
-338 NDTDKEIL
+338 
-346 KTLDKDYAP
+346 
-355 EGETNPE
+355 
-362 ALVKD
+362 
-367 GATNVPTQILQNAKA
+367 
-382 KDEEEKKNEDE
+382 
-393 KEKSD
+393 
-398 SEKSEDNTEDVE
+398 EKSEDNTEDE
-410 EKKKKFS
+410 DKKKFACKEEDKDKKDFACKEEDEDKDKKDKFS
-417 LEQELAEL
+417 LEQQLEEL
-425 QTKFAALQAENA
+425 QTQFAALQAENA

-443 QGVEEKEKDELI
+443 QKVEEKEKDELI

-468 VIENKANYSLKEIKA
+468 VIKNKANYSLKEIKA

-499 NASSVEEAPVTFNLN
+499 NAASVEEAPVTFNLN
-514 SHQADT
+514 SHQADN

-527 VEDTR
+527 VEACR
-532 NRNK
+532 ERMK

>member
-7 IATIDSPEFVNLQ
+7 IATIDSPEFINLQ

-27 MSKCDVKVLYIGQNR
+27 MSKCDIKVLYIGQNR

-91 NKLTKPYGFVAPDAK
+91 NKLTKPYGFVAPNAR

-252 ESTSFENQDNV
+252 ASTSFENQDNV
-263 EAPATQF
+263 EAPVTQF
-270 EDGGEG
+270 DESGEAGVENSSDSQTSAEDGVPEASIEGEAVVLTASEPPVNDEEKALENDAEVSLKKKPEEFAKEKDKEEK
-276 SETTPTDTTE
+276 SET
-286 GAPEGGEAPE
+286 
-296 QGDTTPEEG
+296 
-305 AEGAEGTEDS
+305 
-315 SDPAEVPAT
+315 
-324 PLESPTVVVDGVEL
+324 
-338 NDTDKEIL
+338 
-346 KTLDKDYAP
+346 
-355 EGETNPE
+355 
-362 ALVKD
+362 
-367 GATNVPTQILQNAKA
+367 
-382 KDEEEKKNEDE
+382 
-393 KEKSD
+393 
-398 SEKSEDNTEDVE
+398 EKSEDNTEDEDKKDFACKE
-410 EKKKKFS
+410 EEDKKDKFS
-417 LEQELAEL
+417 LEQQLEEL
-425 QTKFAALQAENA
+425 QTQFAALQAENA

-443 QGVEEKEKDELI
+443 QKVEEKEKDELI

-468 VIENKANYSLKEIKA
+468 VIDNKANYSLKEIKA

-499 NASSVEEAPVTFNLN
+499 NAASVEEAPVTFNLN

-527 VEDTR
+527 VEATR

>member
-7 IATIDSPEFVNLQ
+7 VATIDSPEFVNLQ

-27 MSKCDVKVLYIGQNR
+27 MSKCDIKVLYIGQNR

-91 NKLTKPYGFVAPDAK
+91 NKLTKPYGFVAPDAR

-252 ESTSFENQDNV
+252 ASTSFENQDNV
-263 EAPATQF
+263 EAPVTQF
-270 EDGGEG
+270 DE
-276 SETTPTDTTE
+276 S
-286 GAPEGGEAPE
+286 GEA
-296 QGDTTPEEG
+296 G
-305 AEGAEGTEDS
+305 AGDS
-315 SDPAEVPAT
+315 SDSQASAE
-324 PLESPTVVVDGVEL
+324 DGVPEASTEEGEAAVL
-338 NDTDKEIL
+338 TASEPPVNDEEKALEDDTEVSLKKKPEEFAKEKDKE
-346 KTLDKDYAP
+346 
-355 EGETNPE
+355 
-362 ALVKD
+362 
-367 GATNVPTQILQNAKA
+367 
-382 KDEEEKKNEDE
+382 
-393 KEKSD
+393 EKSET
-398 SEKSEDNTEDVE
+398 EKSEDNTEDE
-410 EKKKKFS
+410 DKKDFACKEDEDKKDKFS
-417 LEQELAEL
+417 LEQQLEEL
-425 QTKFAALQAENA
+425 QTQFAALQAENA

-443 QGVEEKEKDELI
+443 QKVEEKEKDELI

-468 VIENKANYSLKEIKA
+468 VIDNKANYSLKEIKA

-499 NASSVEEAPVTFNLN
+499 NAASVEEAPVTFNLN